1 MVLPLCPA
9 PDHTPLQLTS
19 DHTLLAACLQ
29 GLASIRATH
38 LCVRQQ
44 KKAWGK
50 LRRRRCLQSSTA
62 AAQRHCRHGIP
73 RSSSSAA
80 VPLPHM
86 PRVKSRAQGATACGA
101 SVPCCLAA
109 LGGDVSSS
117 DRVLYELARA
127 LERQFGTALGRV
139 TPVFLNTNQRDGS
152 MVLGPSVLKLKI
164 AILIFEKSS

>member
-44 KKAWGK
+44 KKAWGM

-62 AAQRHCRHGIP
+62 AAQRHCRQHP
-73 RSSSSAA
+73 AAAA
-80 VPLPHM
+80 VPQCRCRTYRALKAARRVR
-86 PRVKSRAQGATACGA
+86 PRGCGA

-127 LERQFGTALGRV
+127 LERQFGTAHGRV
-139 TPVFLNTNQRDGS
+139 PPVFLNTNQRDGS
-152 MVLGPSVLKLKI
+152 MVWGPSVLK
-164 AILIFEKSS
+164 FEKSRF